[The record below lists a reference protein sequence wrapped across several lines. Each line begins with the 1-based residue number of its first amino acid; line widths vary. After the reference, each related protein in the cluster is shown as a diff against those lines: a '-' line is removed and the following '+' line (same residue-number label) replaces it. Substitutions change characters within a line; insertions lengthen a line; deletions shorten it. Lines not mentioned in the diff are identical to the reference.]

1 MELMFELLMG
11 RIIMSLFN
19 LCFDTMKYV
28 GVGVNYDLQFCTKL
42 VNALKVLLNFCNF
55 LFDGVCVS
63 GKGFVGLVVDLLG
76 NMVQSGSVLE
86 DSFLQGSYLVTN
98 RGYFILKA
106 LFTPSNSN
114 QVQSY
119 LGNLFGI
126 LLNFVG

>member
-1 MELMFELLMG
+1 MFTGRPLIILIIHIFVFNCFLVSVNGDPEIMELMFELLMG

-76 NMVQSGSVLE
+76 NSLPWIEVFGYKVN
-86 DSFLQGSYLVTN
+86 LQQ
-98 RGYFILKA
+98 RW
-106 LFTPSNSN
+106 
-114 QVQSY
+114 
-119 LGNLFGI
+119 FG
-126 LLNFVG
+126 GK